1 MKLLNIIALSAL
13 TLCASTHP
21 TFNEAR
27 SRPAIRITS
36 GDVFTWG
43 NNFYGQLGDGT
54 NADKFSGVDV
64 VIDGLGQPLTNVLS
78 VAAGGGSTYVLKSDG
93 TVWAWGSNQRGQLG
107 DGTATDSLAP
117 VQVQGLS
124 GVIAVAAGLSHAV
137 AIKGDGT
144 VWAWGSNTDGQLGDG
159 SNSDSFTPVQVNGL
173 TGVTAVAAGSAH
185 TLALKG
191 DGTVLAWG
199 SNASLQLAFEPAG
212 IEPLP
217 VVAFTGAVA
226 IAAGEGHSV
235 AVKNDGTVWAWGDS
249 VLVGSVYSPGPT
261 PSQVAGLSG
270 VTAVASH
277 GSHTVA
283 LKSDGTVWTW
293 GNNQFGQLGNGTNDP
308 IGRTNSR
315 SHTPAAQVNA
325 LNNVIAVT
333 AGMNHTLALMG
344 DGTVWAWGTYLAG
357 NPADNQ
363 PTVEND
369 LPVQVSGLA
378 NVAAVASGY
387 NHAIAMINTPPPP
400 PAPMLSYSGETGYG
414 TDGVN
419 PDTGTASTVFTFKT
433 VYSHTGNLTPTSVNV
448 CIDGACS
455 AMSQDTA
462 ATDPVLRN
470 GNFTDGE
477 QYTFTTTL
485 AVGSHT
491 YHFEAS
497 DGAIGGRL
505 PATGELAGPTVIDFS
520 IITPAV
526 AEGAEGAPY
535 GLALSA
541 SGGTG
546 PYTWSA
552 PGFLVG
558 FRIDAAT
565 GILSNP
571 SPLEGIYTFTVFVT
585 DANGLTAIT
594 SILITINAFITPP
607 PEQAFN
613 IIDLGTLGGQASAVT
628 AMNGSGQVVGYSYT
642 ATGATHAFIYS
653 NGVMTDLGTLP
664 GGTYIIP
671 SAINDSGQVVGYSMT
686 AAGVAHAFLYSNG
699 VMADLGTFGGRDSFA
714 TAINNSGQVTGWSF
728 TADGST
734 HAFLYSSSVGMTD
747 LGTLGGP
754 DSTAYA
760 INNSGQV
767 VGAANKSTGGSST
780 IRRGSIA
787 RSSRG

>member
-1 MKLLNIIALSAL
+1 MKLLNVIALSAL
-13 TLCASTHP
+13 TLFASTDP
-21 TFNEAR
+21 TLTEAR
-27 SRPAIRITS
+27 SRPIMRITS
-36 GDVFTWG
+36 GNVFTWG

-78 VAAGGGSTYVLKSDG
+78 VAAGGGATYVIKSDG

-107 DGTATDSLAP
+107 DGTSTDSLAP

-137 AIKGDGT
+137 ALKSDGT

-159 SNSDSFTPVQVNGL
+159 SNSDSFSPVQVNGL
-173 TGVTAVAAGSAH
+173 AGVTAVAAGSAH
-185 TLALKG
+185 TLALKS

-283 LKSDGTVWTW
+283 LKNDGTVWTW

-344 DGTVWAWGTYLAG
+344 DGTVWEWGTYLAG

-387 NHAIAMINTPPPP
+387 DHAIAMINTPPPP
-400 PAPMLSYSGETGYG
+400 PAPVLSYSGETGYG

-433 VYSHTGNLTPTSVNV
+433 VYSHTGNLAPTSVNV

-462 ATDPVLRN
+462 ATDPLSRN
-470 GNFTDGE
+470 GDFTDGE

-485 AVGSHT
+485 AVGSHA

-497 DGAIGGRL
+497 DGTIAGRL
-505 PATGELAGPTVIDFS
+505 PETGELTGPTVIDFS

-535 GLALSA
+535 SLALSA

-585 DANGLTAIT
+585 DANGLTAST
-594 SILITINAFITPP
+594 GILITINAFITPP

-628 AMNGSGQVVGYSYT
+628 AMNSSGQVVGYSYT
-642 ATGATHAFIYS
+642 ATGATHAFIYREGNS
-653 NGVMTDLGTLP
+653 
-664 GGTYIIP
+664 IP
-671 SAINDSGQVVGYSMT
+671 
-686 AAGVAHAFLYSNG
+686 
-699 VMADLGTFGGRDSFA
+699 
-714 TAINNSGQVTGWSF
+714 
-728 TADGST
+728 
-734 HAFLYSSSVGMTD
+734 
-747 LGTLGGP
+747 
-754 DSTAYA
+754 
-760 INNSGQV
+760 
-767 VGAANKSTGGSST
+767 
-780 IRRGSIA
+780 
-787 RSSRG
+787 